1 MCRLG
6 LGHCG
11 LMSGIVSR
19 LLDTNMIS
27 GHQYCPGTSECYGHK
42 GTSSCCSDTT
52 IVKSST
58 HTPSPHTIA
67 ASGNRSNI
75 NRKNV
80 QTKNIYCRNCV
91 QKATPQSPMSV
102 RPSVRLSSK
111 PLNSLKSSS
120 FIIHLSSFIILH
132 SSFIHPSSF
141 FIHPSFIS
149 RLLSF
154 SACLLKQNS
163 RHMIESTSETKSLF

>member
-1 MCRLG
+1 MVTR
-6 LGHCG
+6 GHHPAARNIFPAKKV
-11 LMSGIVSR
+11 LVTVTVTMSV
-19 LLDTNMIS
+19 LQDV
-27 GHQYCPGTSECYGHK
+27 CV
-42 GTSSCCSDTT
+42 DTT

-102 RPSVRLSSK
+102 RPSVCLSSK

-141 FIHPSFIS
+141 FIFLHLSSSFFIHPSFIS

-154 SACLLKQNS
+154 SACYL
-163 RHMIESTSETKSLF
+163 TS